1 MVQLI
6 AGNVVLKPSQKR
18 RIHAHLRRCIQLGS
32 RLGEFKLVI
41 WINRVGK
48 SIQARARLIDPAGR
62 FECRSK
68 EQGIVQAVDELI
80 GSILSRVHR
89 LNVMP
94 G

>member
-18 RIHAHLRRCIQLGS
+18 RIHAHLKRCVQLGS

-41 WINRVGK
+41 WIKRVGK
-48 SIQARARLIDPAGR
+48 SIEARARLIDPAGR

-68 EQGIVQAVDELI
+68 EQGIVQAVDQLI
-80 GSILSRVHR
+80 GSLVNRVHR
-89 LNVMP
+89 LNIA